1 MFTSESWIFKNRV
14 ENVLTH
20 SFLLVCDEFG
30 YLYQVIIRIKF
41 RFIFISFVL
50 FFFYKSSSSLW
61 SSKWMAS
68 TGFWRTLPMNDCYSY
83 TTVQNKISTQQLSV
97 VIIRL
102 ILSEACNRQW
112 IFKIILKHIWH
123 VVKRLPMM
131 RKRLNL
137 SKVPLHVDNIW
148 VNDGRMLM
156 MMTIIMIRK
165 KKVTRM
171 KMKRRL

>member
-1 MFTSESWIFKNRV
+1 MILEISFKV
-14 ENVLTH
+14 
-20 SFLLVCDEFG
+20 
-30 YLYQVIIRIKF
+30 IRIEL
-41 RFIFISFVL
+41 RFIFTYFVL

-102 ILSEACNRQW
+102 ILSEACNRDW
-112 IFKIILKHIWH
+112 IFKIILKHIWQH
-123 VVKRLPMM
+123 VNNEFANALALQWWGKGSTWVKLPFMLIIYGST
-131 RKRLNL
+131 K
-137 SKVPLHVDNIW
+137 
-148 VNDGRMLM
+148 VNDDDDNYDYE
-156 MMTIIMIRK
+156 K